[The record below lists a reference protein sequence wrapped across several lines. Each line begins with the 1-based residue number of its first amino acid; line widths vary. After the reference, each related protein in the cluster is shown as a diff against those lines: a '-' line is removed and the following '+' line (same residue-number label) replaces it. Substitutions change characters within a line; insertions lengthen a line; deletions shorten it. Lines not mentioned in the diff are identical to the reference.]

1 MFKNLFKLF
10 RTNKSRRRPA
20 PARARLQI
28 EDLEQ
33 RLVMSATTVPWNG
46 GNWFLTGVSLPVTY
60 ANWGPGG
67 AGYNSDFGP
76 KTSGDAYYNA
86 VNDELS
92 TLKSQGVHTLR
103 WWMFEAEDQWL
114 FQGGKVQPG
123 ALTPTF
129 FQNLDRLLNI
139 AANNQIYVDLTL
151 MDGRVLDNGLAPGNG
166 GHANLATDLNGAGQS
181 FLDNALKPLLQHIA
195 SDPAA
200 ASYRSYVLAY
210 DVMNEPELG
219 MKFNT
224 GRDGV
229 YGWGNSNADPNL
241 AQMQGF
247 VGRCVSY
254 IHLYGG
260 GALANVG
267 AGTVQDTGLW
277 SGQAADRSD
286 RPDFYCGH
294 YYPDASDNVRGQ
306 GLVPASS
313 LLDNDGKPLDRPV
326 VMGEFPTQVLSNLT
340 TNPPSGDPLMT
351 YDPNNTDAP
360 SVGWSARGLME
371 YIYSQGYAGAIGW
384 SVHNREGWSDWRDF
398 YPSMQAFDQAPA
410 HAAIVGPQ
418 AIQQAPPTVL
428 TPAQASDSPVTGTT
442 TNLSVLGAD
451 AAGEANL
458 TYTWTTPNAPA
469 GVSYSANG
477 SNAAK
482 ITTATFTAAGTYT
495 FEVQIRDAA
504 GLSTTSDVTVSVNQT
519 LTSIAVSPGS
529 ASIGI
534 GASQQFTAGTVDQF
548 GNAMAVQP
556 AFAWSVVNG
565 GGSIDAAGLYQA
577 PATAGSATVNV
588 AGGGLSGT
596 ASITIAGLSAS
607 VSLVHAFD
615 WGTGFTGDL
624 TLVNTG
630 NTAINGWTLE
640 FDFTGNI
647 DASQIWSADIVSHVG
662 DHYVIQNAAWDA
674 TIAPGQSITFRF
686 NADYGADHTDPMGY
700 VLNGV
705 AIPQI

>member
-76 KTSGDAYYNA
+76 KTSGDAYYQA
-86 VNDELS
+86 VDNEFS
-92 TLKSQGVHTLR
+92 TLKGEGVHTVR

-114 FQGGKVQPG
+114 FQGGMVQPG

-129 FQNLDRLLNI
+129 YQNLDRLLNI
-139 AANNQIYVDLTL
+139 AAKNQVYVDLTL
-151 MDGRVLDNGLAPGNG
+151 MDGRVLDNGLAAGNG

-195 SDPAA
+195 TDPAA
-200 ASYRSYVLAY
+200 APYRSYVLAY

-219 MKFNT
+219 MKLNT
-224 GRDGV
+224 GRPGV
-229 YGWGNSNADPNL
+229 WGWGNSDADPNL
-241 AQMQGF
+241 AQMQSF
-247 VGRCVSY
+247 IGRCVSY

-267 AGTVQDTGLW
+267 SGTVQDTGLW

-294 YYPDASDNVRGQ
+294 YYADKSDNVRGQ

-326 VMGEFPTQVLSNLT
+326 VMGEFPTQVLSDLSD
-340 TNPPSGDPLMT
+340 PSHPTGNNLMT
-351 YDPNNTDAP
+351 YDTNNTDAP

-384 SVHNREGWSDWRDF
+384 SVHNTEGWSDWQDF
-398 YPSMQAFDQAPA
+398 NLSLKAFDQA
-410 HAAIVGPQ
+410 HAVIVGPQ
-418 AIQQAPPTVL
+418 AIQQSPPTIV
-428 TPAQASDSPVTGTT
+428 TPAQASDSPVSGTT

-458 TYTWTTPNAPA
+458 TYTWTTLNAPA
-469 GVSYSANG
+469 GVTYSANG

-504 GLSTTSDVTVSVNQT
+504 GLSTTSDVTVSVSQT
-519 LTSIAVSPGS
+519 LTSIAVNPGS
-529 ASIGI
+529 ASISI
-534 GASQQFTAGTVDQF
+534 GASLQFTARTLDQF

-565 GGSIDAAGLYQA
+565 GGTIDATGLYQA

-596 ASITIAGLSAS
+596 ASITIAGVSAS
-607 VSLVHAFD
+607 VSLVHPFD

-640 FDFTGNI
+640 FDFTGYI
-647 DASQIWSADIVSHVG
+647 APSQIWGAVITSHIG
-662 DHYVIQNAAWDA
+662 NHYVIQNADWDA
-674 TIAPGQSITFRF
+674 TIAPGLGITFRF
-686 NADYGADHTDPMGY
+686 NADYGADHTGPSNY
-700 VLNGV
+700 LLNGQP
-705 AIPQI
+705 ISQI